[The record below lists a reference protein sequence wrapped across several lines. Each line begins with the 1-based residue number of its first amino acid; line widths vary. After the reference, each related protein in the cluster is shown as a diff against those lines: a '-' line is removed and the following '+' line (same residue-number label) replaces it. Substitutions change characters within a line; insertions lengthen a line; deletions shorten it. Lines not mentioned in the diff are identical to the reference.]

1 MKVLPILLSIGLAS
15 ALPSHPSRLHR
26 RQDTPSAKTLLLG
39 APGQIL
45 ATQFNGIEF
54 SVVGKDEQPGT
65 GPSWLLFKSPE
76 LFYAVNENADKLR
89 LFSFDAQANQLKQL
103 SEVASS
109 SGVVHLE
116 FNKEKTRMVGSAYG
130 NGTIDIWDTSA
141 TDGSATLIKTLK
153 SEGTLGPGQL
163 GAHPHQAV
171 LDPTG
176 QFFVVNDL
184 GTDSLIVINSKDD
197 AFDIANNFVVESG
210 CGPRHGVFRGSNDG
224 AATHYTVV
232 CERTNKLLTYKLTYS
247 EKSIDFSDL
256 HSISTFGD
264 AFPPQNA
271 TTAAAGE
278 VVLSANGRDLYVS
291 NRLTGNDTDSI
302 SHFRAS
308 SKGCLTFKSQIPSG
322 GVLPRMISLGGGD
335 DQSILFVG
343 NQKGPNGLV
352 AYKRDAS
359 GFLISVPVAV
369 AGLETF
375 AEAGSDLGPQFVLEV
390 PAASA

>member
-1 MKVLPILLSIGLAS
+1 MKALPILLSGLA
-15 ALPSHPSRLHR
+15 AAAPSITGSFQR
-26 RQDTPSAKTLLLG
+26 RQDTSTRTLLLG

-45 ATQFNGIEF
+45 ATQFNGAEF
-54 SVVGKDEQPGT
+54 SVVAKDEQTGT
-65 GPSWLLFKSPE
+65 GPSWMLFKSPE
-76 LFYAVNENADKLR
+76 LFYAVNENSDKLR
-89 LFSFDAQANQLKQL
+89 LFSFDAQASALKQL
-103 SEVASS
+103 SEVTSS

-116 FNKEKTRMVGSAYG
+116 FNRDKTRMVGAAYG

-141 TDGSATLIKTLK
+141 QDGSPTLIKTLK
-153 SEGTLGPGQL
+153 SEGELGPDQL

-176 QFFVVNDL
+176 QFFIVNDL
-184 GTDSLIVINSKDD
+184 GTDSLIVIDTKDD
-197 AFDIANNFVVESG
+197 AYTINNNFVVESG
-210 CGPRHGVFRGSNDG
+210 CGPRHGVFRGPQG
-224 AATHYTVV
+224 EAATHYTVV

-247 EKSIDFSDL
+247 DNTIDFSDL
-256 HSISTFGD
+256 RSVSTFGD
-264 AFPPQNA
+264 AFPPKNA

-278 VVLSANGRDLYVS
+278 VVLSSDGKDLYVS

-308 SKGCLTFKSQIPSG
+308 SKGCLTFKTQVSSG
-322 GVLPRMISLGGGD
+322 GVLPRMISLSNDGP
-335 DQSILFVG
+335 QNTLFAA

-352 AYKRDAS
+352 AFRRDSS
-359 GFLISVPVAV
+359 GILLPVPVAV

-390 PAASA
+390 PAASS